1 LLSKICTVDLKS
13 GILCS
18 KCEEKVKS
26 GEISESD
33 LKVAKI
39 LLGMEAKYPAL
50 QDTYFHGSM
59 EAGNTLIVLVKK
71 EDVNRLLSYGGRF
84 LKELSERTGK
94 KRVRILPYNEEPRRF
109 LEELFAPA
117 TVLAINT
124 LWLPDGSIETK
135 VVIPKRDARKLPTN
149 VELLKELAKKIMN
162 ISLRVE
168 VEGQVLTWPS

>member
-1 LLSKICTVDLKS
+1 MLSKICNVDLKS

-33 LKVAKI
+33 LKVAKV
-39 LLGMEAKYPAL
+39 LLGMESKYPVL
-50 QDTYFHGSM
+50 QDVYFHGSV
-59 EAGNTLIVLVKK
+59 EVGNSLIILVRK
-71 EDVNRLLSYGGRF
+71 EDVNRILGYGGKF
-84 LKELSERTGK
+84 LKELSEKTGK

-135 VVIPKRDARKLPTN
+135 VVIPKRDARRLPTS
-149 VELLKELAKKIMN
+149 VEVLKDLAKRIMD
-162 ISLRVE
+162 ITLRVE
-168 VEGQVLTWPS
+168 VEGQVLTWPT